1 MCGPGS
7 SYATKKQT
15 SLQVHGL
22 WRAKLRYRP
31 ILFKNVH
38 FYRQVW
44 SFIKLL
50 SQKFLKKRQTAARIM
65 QFLEKLQLN
74 AKDMEICLEK
84 HSSMEDK
91 SSKIKV
97 HKLLNSSLFELMI
110 HIVSDRLNVRMHII
124 HALIDAEKLSVCISH
139 SKI

>member
-1 MCGPGS
+1 
-7 SYATKKQT
+7 
-15 SLQVHGL
+15 
-22 WRAKLRYRP
+22 
-31 ILFKNVH
+31 
-38 FYRQVW
+38 
-44 SFIKLL
+44 
-50 SQKFLKKRQTAARIM
+50 M

-97 HKLLNSSLFELMI
+97 HKLLNSSLFELII